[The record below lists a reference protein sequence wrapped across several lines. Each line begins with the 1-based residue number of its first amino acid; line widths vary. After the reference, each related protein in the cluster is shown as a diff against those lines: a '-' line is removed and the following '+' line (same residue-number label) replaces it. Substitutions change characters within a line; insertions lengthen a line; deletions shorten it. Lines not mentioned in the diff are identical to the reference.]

1 MQKKLLLIVGLIY
14 LIVLEIAK
22 VYFIM
27 PFPGSQQIDSIEI
40 AYFIHQHIFWLRLL
54 GLLII
59 VFPCIY
65 YSRKGK
71 KAQQII
77 LAITLIFYA
86 VIFYAFNFKF
96 LADKI
101 FYQAKMVEFKSAST
115 DSTNKNKLVIGVV
128 MNGKAKAYPIEII
141 AYHHQIKDSIDEQPI
156 LVTYCSMC
164 RTGRVY
170 SPKINGIPQQ
180 FRLVGMDHFNA
191 MFEDAVTKSWWQQAT
206 GTAITGKLKG
216 TQLIEIP
223 AKQMRLSDWIDQH
236 PTTSIL
242 QPDSNFNKNYAD
254 LKGFDEGIIKGKLE
268 KRDSSSWKFKSWVI
282 GINYNGT
289 AKAYDWNYL
298 VKKTLINDAI
308 METPIIITVEAN
320 QQSFYAFSS
329 LVNNEILQFSKTA
342 EPDKIIDLQTNSIWT
357 RSGKCI
363 DGPLKG
369 TQLKSIQAYQ
379 EFWHSWQYFHPK
391 TSTYPK

>member
-1 MQKKLLLIVGLIY
+1 MKKTLLLVVGFIY
-14 LIVLEIAK
+14 LIALEIAK

-27 PFPGSQQIDSIEI
+27 PFPGSQAINSIDI
-40 AYFIHQHIFWLRLL
+40 AYFIHQHILWLRLI
-54 GLLII
+54 GILII
-59 VFPCIY
+59 IAPCY
-65 YSRKGK
+65 YCFKTGK
-71 KAQQII
+71 KFQQII

-86 VIFYAFNFKF
+86 VIFYAFNFHF
-96 LADKI
+96 LAEKM
-101 FYQAKMVEFKSAST
+101 FLGAKNIDFKEATT
-115 DSTNKNKLVIGVV
+115 DSTNKNKLIIGVT
-128 MNGKAKAYPIEII
+128 MNGKAKAYPIDII
-141 AYHHQIKDSIDEQPI
+141 GYHHQIQDSIDGQPI
-156 LVTYCSMC
+156 IVTYCTVC

-191 MFEDAVTKSWWQQAT
+191 MFEDALTKSWWQQAT

-216 TQLIEIP
+216 TQLVEIP
-223 AKQMRLSDWIDQH
+223 AKQMRLSNWIEQH
-236 PTTSIL
+236 PSTVIL
-242 QPDSNFNKNYAD
+242 QPDENFKKDYAD
-254 LKGFDEGIIKGKLE
+254 LKGFDDGTITSSLE
-268 KRDSSSWKFKSWVI
+268 KRDTGSWKFKSWIV
-282 GINYNGT
+282 GINLNGK

-329 LVNNEILQFSKTA
+329 LVNGVILQFSKTA
-342 EPDKIIDLQTNSIWT
+342 EADKIIDLQTNSIWT
-357 RSGKCI
+357 RSGKCVE
-363 DGPLKG
+363 GPLNG

-391 TSTYPK
+391 TGTYPK

>member
-1 MQKKLLLIVGLIY
+1 MKKGFLLIVGLIY
-14 LIVLEIAK
+14 LMALEIAK

-40 AYFIHQHIFWLRLL
+40 AYFIDQYIIWLRLL
-54 GLLII
+54 GLLI
-59 VFPCIY
+59 VLTPCIY
-65 YSRKGK
+65 YFKNGK
-71 KAQQII
+71 RFQQ
-77 LAITLIFYA
+77 LVLTFTLILYA
-86 VIFYAFNFKF
+86 IIFYAFNFHF
-96 LADKI
+96 LADKL
-101 FYQAKMVEFKSAST
+101 FYQPKSILFYEANT
-115 DSTNKNKLVIGVV
+115 DSTDKNKLIIGVT
-128 MNGKAKAYPIEII
+128 MNGRAKAYPIDII
-141 AYHHQIKDSIDEQPI
+141 GYHHQIQDSIDGQPI
-156 LVTYCSMC
+156 LVTYCTVC

-191 MFEDAVTKSWWQQAT
+191 MLEDVTTKSWWQQAT

-223 AKQMRLSDWIDQH
+223 AKQMRLSNWIDQH
-236 PTTSIL
+236 PNTSIL
-242 QPDSNFNKNYAD
+242 LPDVAFKIEYAD
-254 LKGFDEGIIKGKLE
+254 LKGFDNGTIKSSLE
-268 KRDSSSWKFKSWVI
+268 KRDTSSWKFKSWIV
-282 GINYNGT
+282 GINLNGK

-308 METPIIITVEAN
+308 MENPIIIVVEDN

-329 LVNNEILQFSKTA
+329 LVNDEILQFSKTA
-342 EPDKIIDLQTNSIWT
+342 EADKLIDLQTNSVWT
-357 RSGKCI
+357 RSGKCVN
-363 DGPLKG
+363 GPLNG

-391 TSTYPK
+391 TDTYPK